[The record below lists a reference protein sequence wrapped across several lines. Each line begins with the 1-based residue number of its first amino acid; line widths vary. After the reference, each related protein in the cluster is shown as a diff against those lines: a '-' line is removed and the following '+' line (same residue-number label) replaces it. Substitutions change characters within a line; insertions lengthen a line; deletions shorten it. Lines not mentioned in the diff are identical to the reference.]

1 MFFLPFAFTYLLVGA
16 DLDVRTDLG
25 DEPDSPP
32 YGTFSN
38 VEHCDMREKGY
49 CSGGRSYAYDV
60 GRAATAKVLMWGAR
74 PTPAGAWSAGV
85 STTVHGSCVQ
95 LHVRYTLS

>member
-1 MFFLPFAFTYLLVGA
+1 MMFFLPFAFTYLLVGA

-32 YGTFSN
+32 HGTFSN

-49 CSGGRSYAYDV
+49 CSGEAMCTMWGARP
-60 GRAATAKVLMWGAR
+60 TAIVLMWGAR

-85 STTVHGSCVQ
+85 STTVHATVVP
-95 LHVRYTLS
+95 LYVI